1 MIEDKGK
8 SFEDIFN
15 EWYKKFLEQEKEVN
29 EEIARAKGQKE
40 EILEKSRKEIDTTI
54 KNYQIEQN
62 YKLESEKNVFFVIK
76 IAK

>member
-29 EEIARAKGQKE
+29 DEISKAKQIKE
-40 EILEKSRKEIDTTI
+40 EILEKSRKEIETTI
-54 KNYQIEQN
+54 KNYQVEQN
-62 YKLESEKNVFFVIK
+62 YKLESEKNVYSINSDE
-76 IAK
+76 